1 MNPDLRPA
9 TEAAAHSR
17 TTALAPWL
25 FKFRALLALLL
36 LGLVFA
42 VLSPE
47 FLTAGNLTI
56 LLKHVAINAI
66 LAIGMT
72 FVIVA
77 GGIDLSVGSIA
88 GLTGMVAG
96 LLLGPGLVLEPFGV
110 SVYFPTWLVIVLSLL
125 AAMAV
130 GAVNGLMVARL
141 GVPPFIATLGMLHV
155 ARGAAMLISDG
166 ATFPNLAGSAALGNT
181 GFAALGGEGLFGLPT
196 PIWWMV
202 GLTAV
207 AVLVARRTV
216 LGRQVLA
223 VGGNPRAALLAGVRV
238 RRVKFITYVM
248 SGGCA
253 GLVGLIIAAQLGAA
267 HPNTGEM
274 FELNAIAAV
283 VLGGASLMGGRG
295 TVIGAL
301 IGAMVIGVL
310 ANGLVLLGVSEFW
323 QMVIKGA
330 VIVAAVIVDQSNR
343 R

>member
-1 MNPDLRPA
+1 
-9 TEAAAHSR
+9 
-17 TTALAPWL
+17 
-25 FKFRALLALLL
+25 
-36 LGLVFA
+36 
-42 VLSPE
+42 
-47 FLTAGNLTI
+47 
-56 LLKHVAINAI
+56 
-66 LAIGMT
+66 
-72 FVIVA
+72 
-77 GGIDLSVGSIA
+77 
-88 GLTGMVAG
+88 MVAG

-130 GAVNGLMVARL
+130 GAVNGLLVARL

-216 LGRQVLA
+216 LGRQILA

-238 RRVKFITYVM
+238 SRVKFITYVM